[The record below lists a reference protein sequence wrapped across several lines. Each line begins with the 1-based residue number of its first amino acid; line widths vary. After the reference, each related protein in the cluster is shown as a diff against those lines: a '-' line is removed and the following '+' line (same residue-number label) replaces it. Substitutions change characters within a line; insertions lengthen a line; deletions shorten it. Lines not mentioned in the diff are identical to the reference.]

1 VSRIERAEVFVASP
15 GRNFVTLRIT
25 TSDGVTGLGDATLNG
40 RELAVA
46 AYLREH
52 VVPLLIGRDPARI
65 EDMWQYLYKGVYWRR
80 GPVTMTAISAVDT
93 ALWDIKGKVAGLP
106 VYQLLGGR
114 SREGVTVYAHASGT
128 DVPSLLDDVEHFLEL
143 GYRAVRAQ
151 AAVPD
156 VGGTYGVRKGEGVYE
171 PASTALPDEQPWD
184 TEAYLGFAPS
194 YLEAVRERF
203 GFGFH
208 LLHDVHHRLTPIEA
222 ARFGKSVEA
231 CRLFWME
238 DPTPAENQEAFRLI
252 RQHTVTPVAVGEV
265 FSSIWDVQQLITEQ
279 LVDYIRTTVVH
290 AGGITHL
297 RRIFDLAALYQVRTG
312 SHGATDLSPVTLAA
326 AVHLDTAVPNFGI
339 QEYMPHAPETMDV
352 FRSGV
357 TFADGMLVPSEEP
370 GLGVEYDAEA
380 AARFPYEPRYLPVAR
395 RLDGSVH
402 DW

>member
-1 VSRIERAEVFVASP
+1 MSTIERAEVFVAGP

-46 AYLREH
+46 SYLRDH

-65 EDMWQYLYKGVYWRR
+65 EDMWQYLYRGPYWRR
-80 GPVTMTAISAVDT
+80 GPVTMTSIAAVDT

-114 SREGVTVYAHASGT
+114 SRDGVMVYGHASGADT
-128 DVPSLLDDVEHFLEL
+128 AELLDDVVRFREL
-143 GYRAVRAQ
+143 GYQAVRAQ
-151 AAVPD
+151 AAVPE
-156 VGGTYGVRKGEGVYE
+156 VGGTYGVRKGAIYE
-171 PASTALPDEQPWD
+171 PAASALPEEQPWS
-184 TEAYLGFAPS
+184 TEAYLRFAPT
-194 YLEAVRERF
+194 YLEEIRSKL
-203 GFGFH
+203 GFDFH
-208 LLHDVHHRLTPIEA
+208 LLHDVHHRLTPLEA
-222 ARFGKSVEA
+222 ARFGKSVEDVQ
-231 CRLFWME
+231 LFWME

-252 RQHTVTPVAVGEV
+252 RQHTTTPIAVGEV
-265 FSSIWDVQQLITEQ
+265 LTSIWDVQHLITEQ
-279 LVDYIRTTVVH
+279 LIDYVRTTVVH

-326 AVHLDTAVPNFGI
+326 AVHVDLSVPNFGI
-339 QEYMPHAPETMDV
+339 QEYMEHAPETMEV

-357 TFADGMLVPSEEP
+357 RFTNGALDLDETP
-370 GLGVEYDAEA
+370 GLGVEYDEKA